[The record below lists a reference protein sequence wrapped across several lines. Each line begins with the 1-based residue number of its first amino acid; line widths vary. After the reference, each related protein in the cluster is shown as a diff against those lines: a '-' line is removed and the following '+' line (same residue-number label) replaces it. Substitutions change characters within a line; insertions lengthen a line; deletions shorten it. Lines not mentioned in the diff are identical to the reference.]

1 MIQKTNFALFP
12 SEELY
17 GFSKKAIILVDE
29 KKTSILAVEP
39 FLSNTRT
46 LLEEFKS
53 ALDREAKNPLVKIRT
68 LKTIVQI
75 DAFMALRKQAESAS
89 TRSKPG
95 VAEAAKTIIEVIHK
109 YGWSLQSAGQKSRLT
124 QLDGLITELKTK
136 HPAEIATISAM
147 EQLDELELAQMEYL
161 QADTDVVRSENNIS
175 GPTVTET
182 RQPLTESIKQLF
194 QIISLQ
200 EVSAP
205 SPSVTAL
212 IASLNELITTSL
224 ATVKATNT
232 RTENAKKNAAAA
244 SNTVSN

>member
-29 KKTSILAVEP
+29 KKTAIPAVEP

-46 LLEEFKS
+46 LLGEFKS
-53 ALDREAKNPLVKIRT
+53 ALDREEKNPLIKIRT
-68 LKTIVQI
+68 LKTTSQV

-89 TRSKPG
+89 TRKKAG
-95 VAEAAKTIIEVIHK
+95 VSEAAKTIIEVIHK
-109 YGWSLQSAGQKSRLT
+109 YGWSLQSAGQKARLT
-124 QLDGLITELKTK
+124 QLDGLITELKVKYPT
-136 HPAEIATISAM
+136 EVATIGAT
-147 EQLDELELAQMEYL
+147 ELLDELELAQKEYL

-175 GPTVTET
+175 EPTVTET
-182 RQPLTESIKQLF
+182 RQPLTESVKQLF

-200 EVSAP
+200 QVSAP
-205 SPSVTAL
+205 SPIVTAL

-232 RTENAKKNAAAA
+232 RTENAKKDAA
-244 SNTVSN
+244 TVTVTK